1 MTPDK
6 SPQTI
11 KTTFNLIAEKYDFIN
26 NIMSFGTQNY
36 IKHQCI
42 KNLGI
47 RPHDRIIYLCCGT
60 GDLTE
65 IILKIEPKA
74 QITGID
80 FSENMLNIAK
90 KKNITRKIQYFEGDI
105 TNLPY
110 EDNSFDFATIS
121 FGLRNI
127 ANPEKAIEEI
137 YRILKPKGTFMH
149 LDFGEKN
156 FVSKFFDI
164 IAPNLAGVFTDN
176 KSAYN
181 YLIES
186 KKIFPSPD
194 DLIKDFSK
202 KGFVLKKREDYI
214 FHVISSQIMTKN

>member
-1 MTPDK
+1 
-6 SPQTI
+6 
-11 KTTFNLIAEKYDFIN
+11 
-26 NIMSFGTQNY
+26 
-36 IKHQCI
+36 
-42 KNLGI
+42 
-47 RPHDRIIYLCCGT
+47 
-60 GDLTE
+60 
-65 IILKIEPKA
+65 
-74 QITGID
+74 
-80 FSENMLNIAK
+80 
-90 KKNITRKIQYFEGDI
+90 
-105 TNLPY
+105 
-110 EDNSFDFATIS
+110 
-121 FGLRNI
+121 
-127 ANPEKAIEEI
+127 
-137 YRILKPKGTFMH
+137 MH